1 MAKRAVQKYEARYSR
16 IATEWQIVNIKD
28 ENAGVYYATS
38 REDYARKIAASMD
51 RGFSIASA
59 VRACSGNRSLV
70 HVGNLVTYKEHFTHV
85 KTRIVKINID
95 PVRCDYFFVV
105 LRAVDDSAYGPKG
118 TEFLIDMLLRDER
131 LRVVSSR
138 PTFVT
143 KSGKAYFR
151 DVVID
156 PWWSK
161 PV

>member
-59 VRACSGNRSLV
+59 VRACSDNRSLV

-85 KTRIVKINID
+85 KTRIVKIKADFERNL
-95 PVRCDYFFVV
+95 FFVI
-105 LRAVDDSAYGPKG
+105 LRTVDESVYGPKG
-118 TEFLIDMLLRDER
+118 TEFEIDMFIKDER
-131 LRVVSSR
+131 RRIVSSR
-138 PTFVT
+138 PTFIT
-143 KSGKAYFR
+143 KSGKVYFR